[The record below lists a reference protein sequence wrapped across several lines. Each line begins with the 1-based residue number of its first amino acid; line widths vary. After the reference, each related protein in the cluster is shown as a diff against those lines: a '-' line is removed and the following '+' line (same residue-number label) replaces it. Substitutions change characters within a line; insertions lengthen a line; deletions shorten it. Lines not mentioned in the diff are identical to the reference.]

1 MRDDERSDPNSVS
14 LSLSLSLGTGKA
26 MDCVNINGVNAPK
39 RSGIP
44 ESESMII
51 NGLNAIN
58 GINTTSFN
66 EENGCDPIY
75 HGNASYATR
84 WPLIA
89 RDGIKDGPNSMKPE
103 EELRDLRRDLIE
115 PLKVSFDIGFKV
127 GSSRK
132 KRKGRK
138 SKSSRNSERKK
149 KRSSSTALVQEHRSR
164 TSRRRERRKKKDGTS
179 RKERRSKSG
188 RRRRSKSK
196 RLRTSSSSKER
207 AHGVDAEK
215 LRNLHIDVSAAFDL
229 DRNTASKKKKER
241 KHRKSC
247 ALSTGSKTKNKEPKA
262 RKSCPHSLYPLH
274 SVSPQSVPSYS
285 PVPSTSNLCDAE
297 YAAFCSSYFVGKP
310 LGRRHAEWTQVS
322 IPPPPM
328 KKRLSLELI

>member
-1 MRDDERSDPNSVS
+1 
-14 LSLSLSLGTGKA
+14 
-26 MDCVNINGVNAPK
+26 
-39 RSGIP
+39 
-44 ESESMII
+44 MII
-51 NGLNAIN
+51 NGINGIN
-58 GINTTSFN
+58 GINTTSFD
-66 EENGCDPIY
+66 EENGSYHLERTPI
-75 HGNASYATR
+75 R

-89 RDGIKDGPNSMKPE
+89 RDGIKDPPNSLKS

-164 TSRRRERRKKKDGTS
+164 SSRRRERRKKKEGTS

-207 AHGVDAEK
+207 TLRTSSSSKERALGVDAEK

-229 DRNTASKKKKER
+229 DRNTNSKKKKER

-247 ALSTGSKTKNKEPKA
+247 ALSTGSKTKKQRIKS

-285 PVPSTSNLCDAE
+285 PMPSTSNLCDAE

>member
-1 MRDDERSDPNSVS
+1 
-14 LSLSLSLGTGKA
+14 
-26 MDCVNINGVNAPK
+26 
-39 RSGIP
+39 
-44 ESESMII
+44 MII
-51 NGLNAIN
+51 NGINGIN
-58 GINTTSFN
+58 GINTTSFD
-66 EENGCDPIY
+66 EENGSYHLERTPI
-75 HGNASYATR
+75 R

-89 RDGIKDGPNSMKPE
+89 RDGIKDPPNSLKS

-164 TSRRRERRKKKDGTS
+164 SSRRRERKKKKEGTS

-207 AHGVDAEK
+207 EHGVDAEK
-215 LRNLHIDVSAAFDL
+215 LRNLHIDVSAAIDL
-229 DRNTASKKKKER
+229 DQNRKSKSKKER

-247 ALSTGSKTKNKEPKA
+247 ALSTGSRIKSKGPKA

-285 PVPSTSNLCDAE
+285 PMPSTSNLCDSE
-297 YAAFCSSYFVGKP
+297 YHAFCSSYFVKKP
-310 LGRRHAEWTQVS
+310 LRRQQAEWTQVS